1 MSGKLQENYN
11 PRLKA
16 LIMQILDNQLRDNNP
31 PTVKETLTRLI
42 KLGYSQKQAREKIAA
57 VIVVE
62 VYDIIKDMRPFNA
75 ESYSEALNELK

>member
-62 VYDIIKDMRPFNA
+62 VYDIMKDMRPFNA
-75 ESYSEALNELK
+75 ESYSKALNDLK